1 MAINTMFQP
10 KQNSSV
16 CTYLQTAP
24 QGGDAQGAN
33 DFGKYIGR
41 KVKAKYKGKWISGAV
56 TQAYTNKK
64 GRMRW
69 ALKFQDGHSENCSEK
84 RLKDMLIYVR
94 KKQIGHQLDHVLVS
108 NRWVSSVEDC
118 KV

>member
-1 MAINTMFQP
+1 MTVYAYSKGDLNEQVEANVQGHTGKFTAGQASKNAHKITQLMRLNSLAAINTMFQP

-64 GRMRW
+64 GRM
-69 ALKFQDGHSENCSEK
+69 
-84 RLKDMLIYVR
+84 
-94 KKQIGHQLDHVLVS
+94 
-108 NRWVSSVEDC
+108 
-118 KV
+118 